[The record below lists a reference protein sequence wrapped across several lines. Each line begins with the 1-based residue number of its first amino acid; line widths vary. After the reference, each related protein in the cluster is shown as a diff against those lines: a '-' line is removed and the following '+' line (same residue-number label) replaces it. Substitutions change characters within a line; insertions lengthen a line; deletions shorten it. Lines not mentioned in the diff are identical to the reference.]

1 MSSVA
6 IQDWRVSVADL
17 SGVVED
23 NDLKNE
29 KQILDSRLNLES
41 DSVSAHHT
49 SMKKLPPFFDASIVQ
64 VDFFQKHLF
73 LNQLT
78 HNMTKRL
85 FIDLPIQYM
94 KTTSSEHWEN
104 MLCA

>member
-29 KQILDSRLNLES
+29 EKNIR
-41 DSVSAHHT
+41 
-49 SMKKLPPFFDASIVQ
+49 
-64 VDFFQKHLF
+64 
-73 LNQLT
+73 
-78 HNMTKRL
+78 
-85 FIDLPIQYM
+85 Y
-94 KTTSSEHWEN
+94 
-104 MLCA
+104 

>member
-78 HNMTKRL
+78 HNMTKDRPL
-85 FIDLPIQYM
+85 TYHFS
-94 KTTSSEHWEN
+94 T
-104 MLCA
+104 